1 LREALEKVKSK
12 MTEKNKTMVQR
23 HGFSLSGSDKIRL
36 KKIRQSIVKKLKVVV
51 SGVIIVYVYTLLSG
65 VTSVV
70 YFAPYL
76 FNRN

>member
-1 LREALEKVKSK
+1 
-12 MTEKNKTMVQR
+12 MV
-23 HGFSLSGSDKIRL
+23 FYLSGFDKIRL

-51 SGVIIVYVYTLLSG
+51 SGVIIVYVYTLLSR